1 MAFREKLAWISV
13 VTMTLVYGWYF
24 WTVYPLARAG
34 HGDGLHYAA
43 LLQGTII
50 AVVVLQIILTIAVAI
65 LSPREARRPEDER
78 EKLIALKGTRAAYFV
93 LVTGALLVSVYGIFF
108 GANSILLGNS
118 ALFAVV
124 AANLVKDF
132 TQIVHFR
139 AGA

>member
-24 WTVYPLARAG
+24 WTVYPLATAG
-34 HGDGLHYAA
+34 QGSALHYAA

-50 AVVVLQIILTIAVAI
+50 AVVVLQIVLTVAVAI
-65 LSPREARRPEDER
+65 FSPREARTPEDER
-78 EKLIALKGTRAAYFV
+78 EKLITLKGTRAAYFV

-108 GANSILLGNS
+108 GTNGTLLGNG

-124 AANLVKDF
+124 AANLVKDL
-132 TQIVHFR
+132 TQIVHYR
-139 AGA
+139 VGA

>member
-24 WTVYPLARAG
+24 WTIYPLAKAG

-50 AVVVLQIILTIAVAI
+50 AVVVLQIVLTVAVAV
-65 LSPREARRPEDER
+65 LSPREATRPEDER
-78 EKLIALKGTRAAYFV
+78 EKLITLKGTRAAYFA

-108 GANSILLGNS
+108 GTNSVLLGNG
-118 ALFAVV
+118 ALLAVV

-132 TQIVHFR
+132 TQIIHYRV
-139 AGA
+139 GA